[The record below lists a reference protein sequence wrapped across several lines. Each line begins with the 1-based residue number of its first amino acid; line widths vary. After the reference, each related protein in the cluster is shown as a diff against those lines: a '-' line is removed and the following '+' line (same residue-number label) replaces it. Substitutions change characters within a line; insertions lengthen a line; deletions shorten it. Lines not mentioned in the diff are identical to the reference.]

1 MFHWNKHKNT
11 RLDFDSQL
19 YFHSLNTL
27 LLFKIFFSKKQK
39 FKLAKTFANRRKT
52 KDTQRQLYLQHVSQ
66 DTKLRKITYRYK
78 KKQNFSIIITNKL
91 QNDYLTII
99 APR

>member
-1 MFHWNKHKNT
+1 M
-11 RLDFDSQL
+11 
-19 YFHSLNTL
+19 
-27 LLFKIFFSKKQK
+27 KQK

-78 KKQNFSIIITNKL
+78 KTKF
-91 QNDYLTII
+91 
-99 APR
+99 